1 MLPTPLLFSYK
12 RGAQLYPR
20 FLRSDQHPWAE
31 QVLTVITEHQHRPRG
46 ELQAALRALE
56 GDSPD
61 YRIVRGFAHLA
72 LNAAEFTL
80 ATGELEPETLR
91 REVFTLA
98 AEQGSY
104 GESQAQQVLEAVAP
118 RYQLEAETLREALY
132 ADLPENHRL
141 TALPDFTPERLI
153 DRYNLAQAQGLLYSA
168 LYLRL
173 IAHRNVP
180 GEYRRLFQHLKFHGL
195 MYAVE
200 GNLDDGYQIYVD
212 GPASLFKQTR
222 KYGLQM
228 AVFLPALLRVSRW
241 QMEAVLQRDGQEL
254 SYRLDS
260 QSPLKPLTA
269 PPPAYDSLLEESFAR
284 RWEKLGTPWTLER
297 EVEIVDLK
305 GTVFVPDFAL
315 RHVDGRVIH
324 IEIMGFWHP
333 DYLRR
338 KLDKLRRA
346 AMPNLIVAVSERLN
360 AGADDFRDI
369 PGPVIFFKGKL
380 EPRQVLAVLESLSTC
395 KHSSPPF
402 EKGGPGGITH
412 GQRGTNLSSPP
423 FAKEGD

>member
-1 MLPTPLLFSYK
+1 MLPSELLFSFK
-12 RGAQLYPR
+12 RGAQICPR
-20 FLRSDQHPWAE
+20 FLRREQHVWAE
-31 QVLTVITEHQHRPRG
+31 RVLNLIHEHQHRPRG

-80 ATGELEPETLR
+80 ATGDLEPEALR
-91 REVFTLA
+91 HEVFALA
-98 AEQGSY
+98 AARGGY
-104 GESQAQQVLEAVAP
+104 GESQARAVLEAVAP
-118 RYQLEAETLREALY
+118 RYRLEAETLRESLY
-132 ADLPENHRL
+132 ADLPENHLL
-141 TALPDFTPERLI
+141 TALPDFTPDRLV

-173 IAHRNVP
+173 TAHRNVP
-180 GEYRRLFQHLKFHGL
+180 GEYRRLIQHLKFHGL
-195 MYAVE
+195 MYDVE

-228 AVFLPALLRVSRW
+228 AMFLPALLRVSRW
-241 QMEAVLQRDGQEL
+241 EMEAVLQRDGAEL
-254 SYRLDS
+254 SYQLDS
-260 QSPLKPLTA
+260 QSPLKPLGAT
-269 PPPAYDSLLEESFAR
+269 PPAYDSLLEETFAR
-284 RWEKLGTPWTLER
+284 RWDKLGTPWTLER

-315 RHVDGRVIH
+315 RHPDGRLAH

-338 KLDKLRRA
+338 KLEKLRRA
-346 AMPNLIVAVSERLN
+346 AMPDLIVAVSERLN
-360 AGADDFRDI
+360 AGTDDFRDI

-380 EPRQVLAVLESLSTC
+380 EPRQVLAVLTT
-395 KHSSPPF
+395 
-402 EKGGPGGITH
+402 G
-412 GQRGTNLSSPP
+412 
-423 FAKEGD
+423 

>member
-1 MLPTPLLFSYK
+1 MLPSDLLFSYK
-12 RGAQLYPR
+12 RGSQLYPR
-20 FLRSDQHPWAE
+20 FLRREQHVWAE
-31 QVLTVITEHQHRPRG
+31 QVLNLIREHQHRSRG

-72 LNAAEFTL
+72 LNVSEFAL
-80 ATGELEPETLR
+80 ATGDLEPEVLR

-98 AEQGSY
+98 AERGGY
-104 GESQAQQVLEAVAP
+104 GETQAREVLETIAP
-118 RYQLEAETLREALY
+118 RYQLETETLREALY
-132 ADLPENHRL
+132 ADLPENHL
-141 TALPDFTPERLI
+141 LATLPDFTPDRLV

-168 LYLRL
+168 LYIRL
-173 IAHRNVP
+173 TAHRNVP

-228 AVFLPALLRVSRW
+228 ALFLPALLRVSRW
-241 QMEAVLQRDGQEL
+241 EMEAVVQRDGQEL

-269 PPPAYDSLLEESFAR
+269 APPAYDSLLEENFAR
-284 RWEKLGTPWTLER
+284 RWDKLGTPWTLER

-315 RHVDGRVIH
+315 RHPDGRVAH
-324 IEIMGFWHP
+324 VEIMGFWHP

-360 AGADDFRDI
+360 AGAEDFHDI
-369 PGPVIFFKGKL
+369 PGPVVFFKGKL
-380 EPRQVLAVLESLSTC
+380 EPRQVLDVLASLVESAL
-395 KHSSPPF
+395 
-402 EKGGPGGITH
+402 
-412 GQRGTNLSSPP
+412 R
-423 FAKEGD
+423 

>member
-1 MLPTPLLFSYK
+1 MLPSDLLFSHK
-12 RGAQLYPR
+12 RGAQIYPR
-20 FLRSDQHPWAE
+20 FLRPEQCVWAE
-31 QVLTVITEHQHRPRG
+31 RVLATIREHQHRTRG

-61 YRIVRGFAHLA
+61 YRIVRGFTHLA
-72 LNAAEFTL
+72 LNAAEFAL
-80 ATGELEPETLR
+80 ATGELDPETLR
-91 REVFTLA
+91 RDVFTLA
-98 AEQGSY
+98 AERGGY
-104 GESQAQQVLEAVAP
+104 GETQAREVLEAIAP

-132 ADLPENHRL
+132 ADLPENHLL
-141 TALPDFTPERLI
+141 TALPDFAPEQLV

-168 LYLRL
+168 LCLRL
-173 IAHRNVP
+173 TAHRNVP

-228 AVFLPALLRVSRW
+228 AIFLPALLRVSRW
-241 QMEAVLQRDGQEL
+241 EMEAVLRRDDRDI

-260 QSPLKPLTA
+260 QTPLKPLTA
-269 PPPAYDSLLEESFAR
+269 APPAYDSLLEEHFAR
-284 RWEKLGTPWTLER
+284 RWEKLDTPWTLER

-315 RHVDGRVIH
+315 RHPDGRVAH
-324 IEIMGFWHP
+324 VEIMGFWHP

-346 AMPNLIVAVSERLN
+346 AMPDLIVAVSERLN
-360 AGADDFRDI
+360 VGADDFRDV
-369 PGPVIFFKGKL
+369 PGPVLFFKGKL
-380 EPRQVLAVLESLSTC
+380 EPRAVLECLER
-395 KHSSPPF
+395 SP
-402 EKGGPGGITH
+402 
-412 GQRGTNLSSPP
+412 
-423 FAKEGD
+423 

>member
-1 MLPTPLLFSYK
+1 MLPSDLLFSHK
-12 RGAQLYPR
+12 RGAQIYPR
-20 FLRSDQHPWAE
+20 FLRPEQCVWAE
-31 QVLTVITEHQHRPRG
+31 RVLAAIREHQHRTRG

-80 ATGELEPETLR
+80 ATGELEPEALR
-91 REVFTLA
+91 RDVFTLA
-98 AEQGSY
+98 AERGGY
-104 GESQAQQVLEAVAP
+104 GETQAREVLEVVAP
-118 RYQLEAETLREALY
+118 RYRLEAETLREALY
-132 ADLPENHRL
+132 ADLPENHLL
-141 TALPDFTPERLI
+141 TVLPDFTPEQLVN
-153 DRYNLAQAQGLLYSA
+153 RYNLAQAQGLLYSA
-168 LYLRL
+168 LCLRL
-173 IAHRNVP
+173 TAHRNVP

-200 GNLDDGYQIYVD
+200 GNLDDGYQIHVD

-241 QMEAVLQRDGQEL
+241 EMEALLRRDERDI

-260 QSPLKPLTA
+260 QSPLKPLGA
-269 PPPAYDSLLEESFAR
+269 APPAYDSLLEESFAR
-284 RWEKLGTPWTLER
+284 RWEKLDTSWVLER

-315 RHVDGRVIH
+315 RHPDGRLAHV
-324 IEIMGFWHP
+324 EIMGFWHP

-346 AMPNLIVAVSERLN
+346 AMPDLIVAVSERLN
-360 AGADDFRDI
+360 VGAEDFQDI

-380 EPRQVLAVLESLSTC
+380 EPRAVLASLEQAS
-395 KHSSPPF
+395 
-402 EKGGPGGITH
+402 
-412 GQRGTNLSSPP
+412 
-423 FAKEGD
+423 

>member
-1 MLPTPLLFSYK
+1 MLPSDLLFSHK
-12 RGAQLYPR
+12 RGAQVYPR
-20 FLRSDQHPWAE
+20 FLRREQYVWAE
-31 QVLTVITEHQHRPRG
+31 QVLNLIREHQHRTRG

-91 REVFTLA
+91 REVFTLST
-98 AEQGSY
+98 ERGVY
-104 GESQAQQVLEAVAP
+104 GETQAREVLETVAP
-118 RYQLEAETLREALY
+118 RYRLETETLREALY
-132 ADLPENHRL
+132 ADLPENHLL
-141 TALPDFTPERLI
+141 TALPDFTPDQLVN
-153 DRYNLAQAQGLLYSA
+153 RYNLAQAQGLLYSA
-168 LYLRL
+168 LCLRL
-173 IAHRNVP
+173 TAHRNVP

-228 AVFLPALLRVSRW
+228 ALFLPALLRVSRW
-241 QMEAVLQRDGQEL
+241 EMEAVLQRDGQEL
-254 SYRLDS
+254 SYRLDA

-269 PPPAYDSLLEESFAR
+269 APPAYDSLLEESFAR
-284 RWEKLGTPWTLER
+284 RWEKLGTPWALER

-315 RHVDGRVIH
+315 RHPDGRVAH
-324 IEIMGFWHP
+324 VEIMGFWHP

-346 AMPNLIVAVSERLN
+346 AMPDLIVAVSERLN
-360 AGADDFRDI
+360 VGAEDFRDI
-369 PGPVIFFKGKL
+369 PGPVLFFKGKL
-380 EPRQVLAVLESLSTC
+380 EPRAVLDSLE
-395 KHSSPPF
+395 HLP
-402 EKGGPGGITH
+402 
-412 GQRGTNLSSPP
+412 
-423 FAKEGD
+423 

>member
-1 MLPTPLLFSYK
+1 MLPSELLFSHK
-12 RGAQLYPR
+12 RGSQVYPC
-20 FLRSDQHPWAE
+20 FLRPDQQIWAE
-31 QVLTVITEHQHRPRG
+31 RVLTAITEHQHHTRG

-56 GDSPD
+56 GDSSD

-80 ATGELEPETLR
+80 ATGEIAPETLR
-91 REVFTLA
+91 REIFTLA
-98 AEQGSY
+98 AERGSY
-104 GESQAQQVLEAVAP
+104 GEPQAQEILEAIAP
-118 RYQLEAETLREALY
+118 RYRLEAETLREALY
-132 ADLPENHRL
+132 ADLPENHVL
-141 TALPDFTPERLI
+141 TVLPDFTSERLI

-228 AVFLPALLRVSRW
+228 AVFLPALLRVSHW
-241 QMEAVLQRDGQEL
+241 QLEAILQRDAQEL
-254 SYRLDS
+254 RYRLDS

-269 PPPAYDSLLEESFAR
+269 APPTYDSLLEESFAR

-315 RHVDGRVIH
+315 RHVDGRIIH

-346 AMPNLIVAVSERLN
+346 AMPNLLVAVSERLN

-380 EPRQVLAVLESLSTC
+380 DPRQVLAVLESG
-395 KHSSPPF
+395 SSCRNPEAP
-402 EKGGPGGITH
+402 
-412 GQRGTNLSSPP
+412 
-423 FAKEGD
+423 A

>member
-1 MLPTPLLFSYK
+1 MLPSDLLFSYK
-12 RGAQLYPR
+12 RGAQVYPR
-20 FLRSDQHPWAE
+20 FLRSDQQVWAG
-31 QVLTVITEHQHRPRG
+31 QVLDLIRDYQHRPRG

-80 ATGELEPETLR
+80 STGELQPEALR

-98 AEQGSY
+98 AERGVY
-104 GESQAQQVLEAVAP
+104 GEPQAQKLLESVAP
-118 RYQLEAETLREALY
+118 RYQLETETLREALY
-132 ADLPENHRL
+132 ADLPEKHLL
-141 TALPDFTPERLI
+141 TVLPDFTPERLI
-153 DRYNLAQAQGLLYSA
+153 DRYNLAQAQGLLYPA

-180 GEYRRLFQHLKFHGL
+180 GEYRRLFQPLKFHGL

-228 AVFLPALLRVSRW
+228 AMFLPALLRVSRW
-241 QMEAVLQRDGQEL
+241 EMEAVLQRDGQEVR
-254 SYRLDS
+254 YRLDS

-269 PPPAYDSLLEESFAR
+269 APPAYDSLLEENFAR

-315 RHVDGRVIH
+315 RHPDGRVAH
-324 IEIMGFWHP
+324 VEIMGFWHP

-360 AGADDFRDI
+360 AGAEDFHDI
-369 PGPVIFFKGKL
+369 PGPVVFFKGKL
-380 EPRQVLAVLESLSTC
+380 EPRQVLDVLASLVESAL
-395 KHSSPPF
+395 
-402 EKGGPGGITH
+402 
-412 GQRGTNLSSPP
+412 R
-423 FAKEGD
+423 

>member
-1 MLPTPLLFSYK
+1 MLPSDLLFSHK
-12 RGAQLYPR
+12 RGAQIYPR
-20 FLRSDQHPWAE
+20 FLRPEQCVWAE
-31 QVLTVITEHQHRPRG
+31 RVLATIREHQHRTRG

-98 AEQGSY
+98 AERGGY
-104 GESQAQQVLEAVAP
+104 GETQAREVLEAIAP

-132 ADLPENHRL
+132 ADLPENHLL
-141 TALPDFTPERLI
+141 TALPDFAPDQLV

-168 LYLRL
+168 LCLRL
-173 IAHRNVP
+173 TAHRNVP

-228 AVFLPALLRVSRW
+228 AIFLPALLRVSRW
-241 QMEAVLQRDGQEL
+241 EMEAVLRRDDRDI
-254 SYRLDS
+254 SYRVDS

-269 PPPAYDSLLEESFAR
+269 APPAYDSLLEEHFAR
-284 RWEKLGTPWTLER
+284 RWEKLDTPWILER

-315 RHVDGRVIH
+315 RHPDGRVAH
-324 IEIMGFWHP
+324 VEIMGFWHP

-346 AMPNLIVAVSERLN
+346 AMPDLIVAVSERLN
-360 AGADDFRDI
+360 VGADDFRDV
-369 PGPVIFFKGKL
+369 PGPVLFFKGKL
-380 EPRQVLAVLESLSTC
+380 EPRAVLECLERL
-395 KHSSPPF
+395 P
-402 EKGGPGGITH
+402 
-412 GQRGTNLSSPP
+412 
-423 FAKEGD
+423 

>member
-1 MLPTPLLFSYK
+1 MLPSELLFSYK

-20 FLRSDQHPWAE
+20 FLRREQHLWAD
-31 QVLTVITEHQHRPRG
+31 QVLGVIREHQHRPRG
-46 ELQAALRALE
+46 ELQCALRALE

-72 LNAAEFTL
+72 LNDAEFSL
-80 ATGELEPETLR
+80 ATGELEPEALR
-91 REVFTLA
+91 RELFALA
-98 AEQGSY
+98 AERGAHS
-104 GESQAQQVLEAVAP
+104 EIQAREVLEIVAP
-118 RYQLEAETLREALY
+118 RYQLEIETLREALY
-132 ADLPENHRL
+132 ADLPENHL
-141 TALPDFTPERLI
+141 LAVLPDFTPDRLI

-168 LYLRL
+168 LSLRL
-173 IAHRNVP
+173 TAHRNVP

-200 GNLDDGYQIYVD
+200 GHLDDGYQIYVD

-228 AVFLPALLRVSRW
+228 AMFLPALLRISRW
-241 QMEAVLQRDGQEL
+241 ELEAVLQRDGQEL

-260 QSPLKPLTA
+260 ESPLKPLKAA
-269 PPPAYDSLLEESFAR
+269 PPAFDSLLEETFAR
-284 RWEKLGTPWTLER
+284 RWDKLGTVWRLER

-315 RHVDGRVIH
+315 RHLNGRVAH

-346 AMPNLIVAVSERLN
+346 AMPNLIVAVSDRLN
-360 AGADDFRDI
+360 VGAEDFRDI

-380 EPRQVLAVLESLSTC
+380 EPRQVLAVLESETL
-395 KHSSPPF
+395 
-402 EKGGPGGITH
+402 
-412 GQRGTNLSSPP
+412 
-423 FAKEGD
+423 

>member
-1 MLPTPLLFSYK
+1 MLPSDLLFSHQ
-12 RGAQLYPR
+12 RGAQIYPR
-20 FLRSDQHPWAE
+20 FLRREQQVWAE
-31 QVLTVITEHQHRPRG
+31 QVLALIREHQHRTRG

-80 ATGELEPETLR
+80 ATGELEPEALR

-98 AEQGSY
+98 AERGGY
-104 GESQAQQVLEAVAP
+104 GETQAREVLEAVAP
-118 RYQLEAETLREALY
+118 RYQLETETLREALY
-132 ADLPENHRL
+132 ADLPEYHLL
-141 TALPDFTPERLI
+141 TVLPDFTPDRLV

-168 LYLRL
+168 LCLRL
-173 IAHRNVP
+173 TAHRNVP
-180 GEYRRLFQHLKFHGL
+180 GEYRRLFRHLKFHGL

-200 GNLDDGYQIYVD
+200 GHLDDGYQIYVD
-212 GPASLFKQTR
+212 GPASLFRQTR

-241 QMEAVLQRDGQEL
+241 EMEAVLQRDGQEL
-254 SYRLDS
+254 SYRIDS
-260 QSPLKPLTA
+260 QSPLKSLDA
-269 PPPAYDSLLEESFAR
+269 APPAYDSLLEETFAR
-284 RWEKLGTPWTLER
+284 RWEKLNTPWTLER

-315 RHVDGRVIH
+315 RHPDGRIAHV
-324 IEIMGFWHP
+324 EIMGFWHP

-360 AGADDFRDI
+360 VGAEDFQDV
-369 PGPVIFFKGKL
+369 PGPVLFFKGKL
-380 EPRQVLAVLESLSTC
+380 EPRAVLESLERL
-395 KHSSPPF
+395 P
-402 EKGGPGGITH
+402 
-412 GQRGTNLSSPP
+412 
-423 FAKEGD
+423 

>member
-1 MLPTPLLFSYK
+1 MLPSELLFSSK
-12 RGAQLYPR
+12 RGSQVYPR
-20 FLRSDQHPWAE
+20 FLKREQHLWAE
-31 QVLTVITEHQHRPRG
+31 QVLDLIHQYQHRARG

-80 ATGELEPETLR
+80 ATGDLEPETLR
-91 REVFTLA
+91 REAFARA
-98 AEQGSY
+98 AERGGY
-104 GESQAQQVLEAVAP
+104 GETQAREVLESLAP
-118 RYQLEAETLREALY
+118 RYQLEADALREALY
-132 ADLPENHRL
+132 ADLPENYLL
-141 TALPDFTPERLI
+141 TVLPDFTPDKLV
-153 DRYNLAQAQGLLYSA
+153 DRYNLAQAQGVLYAA

-173 IAHRNVP
+173 TAHRNVP

-200 GNLDDGYQIYVD
+200 GHLDDGYQIYVD

-228 AVFLPALLRVSRW
+228 AMFLPALLRVSRW
-241 QMEAVLQRDGQEL
+241 ELEAVVQRDGQEL

-260 QSPLKPLTA
+260 QSPLRALQD
-269 PPPAYDSLLEESFAR
+269 PPPAYDSLLEERFAV
-284 RWEKLGTPWTLER
+284 RWDKLGTAWTLER

-315 RHVDGRVIH
+315 RHTDGRIAHV
-324 IEIMGFWHP
+324 EIMGFWHP

-346 AMPNLIVAVSERLN
+346 AMPDLIVAVSERLN
-360 AGADDFRDI
+360 VGADDFRDV

-380 EPRQVLAVLESLSTC
+380 EPRQVLAVLEPSGTC
-395 KHSSPPF
+395 V
-402 EKGGPGGITH
+402 
-412 GQRGTNLSSPP
+412 
-423 FAKEGD
+423 

>member
-1 MLPTPLLFSYK
+1 MLPSDLLFSHK
-12 RGAQLYPR
+12 RGAQIYPR
-20 FLRSDQHPWAE
+20 FLRPEQCVWAE
-31 QVLTVITEHQHRPRG
+31 RVLATIREHQHRTRG

-91 REVFTLA
+91 RDVFTLA
-98 AEQGSY
+98 AERGGY
-104 GESQAQQVLEAVAP
+104 GETQAREVLEAIAP

-132 ADLPENHRL
+132 ADLPENHLL
-141 TALPDFTPERLI
+141 TALPDFAPEQLV

-168 LYLRL
+168 LCLRL
-173 IAHRNVP
+173 TAHRNVP

-228 AVFLPALLRVSRW
+228 AIFLPALLRVSRW
-241 QMEAVLQRDGQEL
+241 EMEAVLRRDDRDI
-254 SYRLDS
+254 SYRVDS

-269 PPPAYDSLLEESFAR
+269 APPAYDSLLEEHFAR
-284 RWEKLGTPWTLER
+284 RWEKLDTPWILER

-315 RHVDGRVIH
+315 RHPDGRVAH
-324 IEIMGFWHP
+324 VEIMGFWHP

-346 AMPNLIVAVSERLN
+346 AMPDLIVAVSERLN
-360 AGADDFRDI
+360 VGADDFRDV
-369 PGPVIFFKGKL
+369 PGPVLFFKGKL
-380 EPRQVLAVLESLSTC
+380 EPRAVLECLERL
-395 KHSSPPF
+395 P
-402 EKGGPGGITH
+402 
-412 GQRGTNLSSPP
+412 
-423 FAKEGD
+423 

>member
-1 MLPTPLLFSYK
+1 MLPSDLLFSHK
-12 RGAQLYPR
+12 RGAQIYPR
-20 FLRSDQHPWAE
+20 FLRPEQCVWAE
-31 QVLTVITEHQHRPRG
+31 RVLATIREHQHRTRG

-98 AEQGSY
+98 AERGGY
-104 GESQAQQVLEAVAP
+104 GETQAREVLEAIAP

-132 ADLPENHRL
+132 ADLPENHLL
-141 TALPDFTPERLI
+141 TALPDFAPEQLV

-168 LYLRL
+168 LCLRL
-173 IAHRNVP
+173 TAHRNVP

-228 AVFLPALLRVSRW
+228 AIFLPALLRVSRW
-241 QMEAVLQRDGQEL
+241 EMEAVLRRDDRDI
-254 SYRLDS
+254 SYRVDS

-269 PPPAYDSLLEESFAR
+269 APPAYDSLLEEHFAR
-284 RWEKLGTPWTLER
+284 RWEKLDTPWTLER

-315 RHVDGRVIH
+315 RHPDGRIAHV
-324 IEIMGFWHP
+324 EIMGFWHP

-346 AMPNLIVAVSERLN
+346 AMPDLIVAVSERLN
-360 AGADDFRDI
+360 VGADDFRDV
-369 PGPVIFFKGKL
+369 PGPVLFFKGKL
-380 EPRQVLAVLESLSTC
+380 EPRAVLECLERL
-395 KHSSPPF
+395 P
-402 EKGGPGGITH
+402 
-412 GQRGTNLSSPP
+412 
-423 FAKEGD
+423 

>member
-1 MLPTPLLFSYK
+1 MLPSELLFSHQ
-12 RGAQLYPR
+12 RGAQVYPR
-20 FLRSDQHPWAE
+20 FLRHDQAVWAE
-31 QVLTVITEHQHRPRG
+31 QVLHLLHEHQHRTRG

-80 ATGELEPETLR
+80 ASGQLEPEAVR

-98 AEQGSY
+98 AERGGY
-104 GESQAQQVLEAVAP
+104 GETQARDVLEAVAA
-118 RYQLEAETLREALY
+118 RHALDAEALREALY
-132 ADLPENHRL
+132 ADLPDRHLL
-141 TALPDFTPERLI
+141 TALPDFTADQLV
-153 DRYNLAQAQGLLYSA
+153 DRYNLAQAQGLLYAA
-168 LYLRL
+168 LYMRL

-228 AVFLPALLRVSRW
+228 AMFLPALLRVSRW
-241 QMEAVLQRDGQEL
+241 DLEAVLQRDDREL
-254 SYRLDS
+254 RYRLDS
-260 QSPLKPLTA
+260 QSPLKPLHA
-269 PPPAYDSLLEESFAR
+269 APPAYDSLLEESFAR
-284 RWEKLGTPWTLER
+284 RWAKLGTPWVLER
-297 EVEIVDLK
+297 EVAIVDLK

-315 RHVDGRVIH
+315 RHPDGRLAHV
-324 IEIMGFWHP
+324 EIMGFWHP

-346 AMPNLIVAVSERLN
+346 AMPDLIVAVSERLN
-360 AGADDFRDI
+360 VGAADFRAV
-369 PGPVIFFKGKL
+369 PGPVLFFKGKL
-380 EPRQVLAVLESLSTC
+380 EPRQVLAVLEGG
-395 KHSSPPF
+395 
-402 EKGGPGGITH
+402 EKADPG
-412 GQRGTNLSSPP
+412 
-423 FAKEGD
+423 

>member
-1 MLPTPLLFSYK
+1 MLPSDLLFSHK
-12 RGAQLYPR
+12 RGAQVHPR
-20 FLRSDQHPWAE
+20 FLRREQYVWAE
-31 QVLTVITEHQHRPRG
+31 QVLSLIREHQHRTRG
-46 ELQAALRALE
+46 ELQTALRALE

-80 ATGELEPETLR
+80 ATGELEPEALR

-98 AEQGSY
+98 TERGVY
-104 GESQAQQVLEAVAP
+104 GETQAREVLEAVTP
-118 RYQLEAETLREALY
+118 RYRLETETLREALY
-132 ADLPENHRL
+132 ADLPENHLL
-141 TALPDFTPERLI
+141 TALPDFTPDQLV

-168 LYLRL
+168 LCLRL
-173 IAHRNVP
+173 TAHRNVP

-228 AVFLPALLRVSRW
+228 ALFLPALLRVSRW
-241 QMEAVLQRDGQEL
+241 EMEAVLQRDGQEL
-254 SYRLDS
+254 SYRLDA

-269 PPPAYDSLLEESFAR
+269 APPAYDSLLEESFAR

-315 RHVDGRVIH
+315 RHPDGRVAH
-324 IEIMGFWHP
+324 VEIMGFWHP

-346 AMPNLIVAVSERLN
+346 AMPDLIVAVSERLN
-360 AGADDFRDI
+360 VGADDFRDI
-369 PGPVIFFKGKL
+369 PGPVLFFKGKL
-380 EPRQVLAVLESLSTC
+380 EPRAVLDSLEQL
-395 KHSSPPF
+395 P
-402 EKGGPGGITH
+402 
-412 GQRGTNLSSPP
+412 R
-423 FAKEGD
+423 

>member
-1 MLPTPLLFSYK
+1 MLPSDLLFSHK
-12 RGAQLYPR
+12 RGAQVYPR
-20 FLRSDQHPWAE
+20 FLRREQHVWAE
-31 QVLTVITEHQHRPRG
+31 QVLNLIHEHQHRTRG

-72 LNAAEFTL
+72 LNAAEFSL

-91 REVFTLA
+91 RDLFTLA
-98 AEQGSY
+98 AECGSY
-104 GESQAQQVLEAVAP
+104 GETQAREVLETVAP

-132 ADLPENHRL
+132 ADLPENHL
-141 TALPDFTPERLI
+141 LIALPDFTPDRLV

-228 AVFLPALLRVSRW
+228 AMFLPALLRVSRW
-241 QMEAVLQRDGQEL
+241 EMEAVLQRDGQEL

-260 QSPLKPLTA
+260 QSPLKPLTTA
-269 PPPAYDSLLEESFAR
+269 PPVYDSLLEESFAR
-284 RWEKLGTPWTLER
+284 RWEKLETSWALER

-315 RHVDGRVIH
+315 RHSDGRIAHV
-324 IEIMGFWHP
+324 EIMGFWHP

-346 AMPNLIVAVSERLN
+346 AMPNLIVAISERLN
-360 AGADDFRDI
+360 VGADDFQDV
-369 PGPVIFFKGKL
+369 PGPVLFFKGKL
-380 EPRQVLAVLESLSTC
+380 EPRAVLDALEHL
-395 KHSSPPF
+395 P
-402 EKGGPGGITH
+402 
-412 GQRGTNLSSPP
+412 
-423 FAKEGD
+423 

>member
-1 MLPTPLLFSYK
+1 MLPSDLLFSHK
-12 RGAQLYPR
+12 RGAQIYPR
-20 FLRSDQHPWAE
+20 FLRPEQCVWAE
-31 QVLTVITEHQHRPRG
+31 RVLATIREHQHRTRG

-91 REVFTLA
+91 RDVFTLA
-98 AEQGSY
+98 AERGGY
-104 GESQAQQVLEAVAP
+104 GETQAREVLEAIAP

-132 ADLPENHRL
+132 ADLPENHLL
-141 TALPDFTPERLI
+141 TALPDFAPEQLV

-168 LYLRL
+168 LCLRL
-173 IAHRNVP
+173 TAHRNVP

-228 AVFLPALLRVSRW
+228 AIFLPALLRVSRW
-241 QMEAVLQRDGQEL
+241 EMEAVLRRDDRDI

-260 QSPLKPLTA
+260 QSPLRPLTA
-269 PPPAYDSLLEESFAR
+269 APPAYDSLLEEHFAR
-284 RWEKLGTPWTLER
+284 RWEKLDTSWILER

-315 RHVDGRVIH
+315 RHPDGRVAH
-324 IEIMGFWHP
+324 VEIMGFWHP

-346 AMPNLIVAVSERLN
+346 AMPDLIVAVSERLN
-360 AGADDFRDI
+360 VGADDFRDV
-369 PGPVIFFKGKL
+369 PGPVLFFKGKL
-380 EPRQVLAVLESLSTC
+380 EPRAVLECLERL
-395 KHSSPPF
+395 P
-402 EKGGPGGITH
+402 
-412 GQRGTNLSSPP
+412 
-423 FAKEGD
+423 

>member
-1 MLPTPLLFSYK
+1 MLPSDLLFSHK
-12 RGAQLYPR
+12 RGAQVYPR
-20 FLRSDQHPWAE
+20 FLRREQYVWAE
-31 QVLTVITEHQHRPRG
+31 QVLNLIREHQHRTRG

-91 REVFTLA
+91 CEVFTLA
-98 AEQGSY
+98 AERGVH
-104 GESQAQQVLEAVAP
+104 GETQAREVLEAVAP

-132 ADLPENHRL
+132 ADLPENHLL
-141 TALPDFTPERLI
+141 TALPDFTPDQLV

-168 LYLRL
+168 LCLRL
-173 IAHRNVP
+173 TAHRNVP

-228 AVFLPALLRVSRW
+228 ALFLPALLRVSRW
-241 QMEAVLQRDGQEL
+241 EMEAVLQRDGQEL
-254 SYRLDS
+254 SYRLDA

-269 PPPAYDSLLEESFAR
+269 APPAYDSLLEESFAR

-297 EVEIVDLK
+297 EVEIADLK

-315 RHVDGRVIH
+315 RHPDGRVAH
-324 IEIMGFWHP
+324 VEIMGFWHP

-346 AMPNLIVAVSERLN
+346 AMPDLIVAVSERLN
-360 AGADDFRDI
+360 VGADDFRDI
-369 PGPVIFFKGKL
+369 PGPVLFFKGKL
-380 EPRQVLAVLESLSTC
+380 EPRAVLDSLEQL
-395 KHSSPPF
+395 P
-402 EKGGPGGITH
+402 
-412 GQRGTNLSSPP
+412 R
-423 FAKEGD
+423 

>member
-1 MLPTPLLFSYK
+1 MLPSELLFSHR

-20 FLRSDQHPWAE
+20 FLRPDQHLWAE
-31 QVLTVITEHQHRPRG
+31 RVLQLIHAHHHHSRG
-46 ELQAALRALE
+46 DLQAALRALE

-61 YRIVRGFAHLA
+61 YRTVRGFAHLA

-80 ATGELEPETLR
+80 ATGELDPEQLR
-91 REVFTLA
+91 REAFTEA
-98 AEQGSY
+98 ATRSGY
-104 GESQAQQVLEAVAP
+104 GESHATAVLEALAP
-118 RYQLEAETLREALY
+118 RYQLETETLREALY

-141 TALPDFTPERLI
+141 TVLPEFTPAQLV

-168 LYLRL
+168 VSLRL
-173 IAHRNVP
+173 IAYRNVP

-228 AVFLPALLRVSRW
+228 ALFLPALLRVSHW
-241 QMEAVLQRDGQEL
+241 AMEAVVQRDGQEL
-254 SYRLDS
+254 SYSLDS
-260 QSPLKPLTA
+260 QSPLKPLH
-269 PPPAYDSLLEESFAR
+269 PNPSSYDSLLEETFAR
-284 RWEKLGTPWTLER
+284 RWDKLAVPWVLER

-315 RHVDGRVIH
+315 RHPDGRTVH

-360 AGADDFRDI
+360 VGMADFAAI
-369 PGPVIFFKGKL
+369 PSVVLFFKGKL
-380 EPRQVLAVLESLSTC
+380 EPRAVLDCVEQLSCAET
-395 KHSSPPF
+395 P
-402 EKGGPGGITH
+402 
-412 GQRGTNLSSPP
+412 
-423 FAKEGD
+423 

>member
-1 MLPTPLLFSYK
+1 MLPSDLLFSHK
-12 RGAQLYPR
+12 RGAQVYPR
-20 FLRSDQHPWAE
+20 FLRREQYVWAE
-31 QVLTVITEHQHRPRG
+31 QVLNLIREHQHRTRG

-91 REVFTLA
+91 REVFTLST
-98 AEQGSY
+98 ERGVY
-104 GESQAQQVLEAVAP
+104 GETQAREVLETVAP
-118 RYQLEAETLREALY
+118 RYRLEAETLREALY
-132 ADLPENHRL
+132 ADLPENHLL
-141 TALPDFTPERLI
+141 TALPDFTPDQLVN
-153 DRYNLAQAQGLLYSA
+153 RYNLAQAQGLLYSA
-168 LYLRL
+168 LCLRL
-173 IAHRNVP
+173 TAHRNVP

-228 AVFLPALLRVSRW
+228 ALFLPALLRVSRW
-241 QMEAVLQRDGQEL
+241 EMEAVLQRDGQEL
-254 SYRLDS
+254 SYRLDA

-269 PPPAYDSLLEESFAR
+269 APPAYDSLLEESFAR
-284 RWEKLGTPWTLER
+284 RWEKLGTPWALER

-315 RHVDGRVIH
+315 RHPDGRVAH
-324 IEIMGFWHP
+324 VEIMGFWHP

-346 AMPNLIVAVSERLN
+346 AMPDLIVAVSERLN
-360 AGADDFRDI
+360 VGADDFRDI
-369 PGPVIFFKGKL
+369 PGPVLFFKGKL
-380 EPRQVLAVLESLSTC
+380 EPRAVLDSLEQL
-395 KHSSPPF
+395 P
-402 EKGGPGGITH
+402 
-412 GQRGTNLSSPP
+412 R
-423 FAKEGD
+423 

>member
-1 MLPTPLLFSYK
+1 MLPSDLLFSHK
-12 RGAQLYPR
+12 RGAQIYPR
-20 FLRSDQHPWAE
+20 FLRPEQCVWAE
-31 QVLTVITEHQHRPRG
+31 RVLATIREHQHRTRG

-98 AEQGSY
+98 AERGGY
-104 GESQAQQVLEAVAP
+104 GETQAREVLEAIAP

-132 ADLPENHRL
+132 ADLPENHLL
-141 TALPDFTPERLI
+141 TALPDFAPEQLV

-168 LYLRL
+168 LCLRL
-173 IAHRNVP
+173 TAHRNVP

-228 AVFLPALLRVSRW
+228 AIFLPALLRVSRW
-241 QMEAVLQRDGQEL
+241 EMEAVLRRDDRDI
-254 SYRLDS
+254 SYRVDS

-269 PPPAYDSLLEESFAR
+269 APPAYDSLLEEHFAR
-284 RWEKLGTPWTLER
+284 RWEKLDTPWILER

-315 RHVDGRVIH
+315 RHPDGRVAH
-324 IEIMGFWHP
+324 VEIMGFWHP

-346 AMPNLIVAVSERLN
+346 AMPDLIVAVSERLN
-360 AGADDFRDI
+360 VGADDFRDV
-369 PGPVIFFKGKL
+369 PGPVLFFKGKL
-380 EPRQVLAVLESLSTC
+380 EPRAVLECLERL
-395 KHSSPPF
+395 P
-402 EKGGPGGITH
+402 
-412 GQRGTNLSSPP
+412 
-423 FAKEGD
+423 

>member
-1 MLPTPLLFSYK
+1 MLPSDLLFSHK
-12 RGAQLYPR
+12 RGAQVYPR
-20 FLRSDQHPWAE
+20 FLRREQHVWAE
-31 QVLTVITEHQHRPRG
+31 QVLNLIREHQHRTRG
-46 ELQAALRALE
+46 ELQSALRALE

-61 YRIVRGFAHLA
+61 YRIVRGFVHLA

-80 ATGELEPETLR
+80 ATGELEPEALR

-98 AEQGSY
+98 AECGGY
-104 GESQAQQVLEAVAP
+104 GETQAREVLESVAP
-118 RYQLEAETLREALY
+118 RYQLETETLREALY
-132 ADLPENHRL
+132 ADLPENHLL
-141 TALPDFTPERLI
+141 TALPDFTPEQLV

-168 LYLRL
+168 LCLRL
-173 IAHRNVP
+173 TAHRNVP

-228 AVFLPALLRVSRW
+228 ALFLPALLRVSRW
-241 QMEAVLQRDGQEL
+241 EMEAVLQRDGQEL

-260 QSPLKPLTA
+260 QSPLRPLTA
-269 PPPAYDSLLEESFAR
+269 APPAYDSLLEESFAR
-284 RWEKLGTPWTLER
+284 RWEKLGTAWTLER

-315 RHVDGRVIH
+315 RHPDGRVAH
-324 IEIMGFWHP
+324 VEIMGFWHP

-346 AMPNLIVAVSERLN
+346 AMPDLIVAVSERLN
-360 AGADDFRDI
+360 VSADDFQDI
-369 PGPVIFFKGKL
+369 PGPVLFFKGKL
-380 EPRQVLAVLESLSTC
+380 EPRAVLDKLE
-395 KHSSPPF
+395 
-402 EKGGPGGITH
+402 H
-412 GQRGTNLSSPP
+412 GS
-423 FAKEGD
+423 

>member
-1 MLPTPLLFSYK
+1 MLPSDLLFSHK
-12 RGAQLYPR
+12 RGAQIYPR
-20 FLRSDQHPWAE
+20 FLRREQQVWAE
-31 QVLTVITEHQHRPRG
+31 QVLTLIGEHHHRSRG

-80 ATGELEPETLR
+80 ATGEIEPEALR
-91 REVFTLA
+91 RELFTLA
-98 AEQGSY
+98 AERGGY
-104 GESQAQQVLEAVAP
+104 GETQARQVLEAVAP

-132 ADLPENHRL
+132 ADLPEHHVL
-141 TALPDFTPERLI
+141 TVLPDFTPETLI
-153 DRYNLAQAQGLLYSA
+153 NRYNLAQAQVLLYSA
-168 LYLRL
+168 LYLPL
-173 IAHRNVP
+173 TAHRNCA
-180 GEYRRLFQHLKFHGL
+180 GEYRRLFRHLKFHGL

-200 GNLDDGYQIYVD
+200 GHLDDGYQIYVD

-241 QMEAVLQRDGQEL
+241 EMEAVLQRDDQEL
-254 SYRLDS
+254 RYRLDS
-260 QSPLKPLTA
+260 QSPLKPLGVALPT
-269 PPPAYDSLLEESFAR
+269 YDSLLEERFVH
-284 RWEKLGTPWTLER
+284 RWEKLATPWALER

-315 RHVDGRVIH
+315 RHADGRIAHV
-324 IEIMGFWHP
+324 EIMGFWHP

-346 AMPNLIVAVSERLN
+346 AMPDLIVAVSERLN
-360 AGADDFRDI
+360 VGADDFRDI
-369 PGPVIFFKGKL
+369 PGPVLFFKGKL
-380 EPRQVLAVLESLSTC
+380 EPRAVLEAL
-395 KHSSPPF
+395 
-402 EKGGPGGITH
+402 E
-412 GQRGTNLSSPP
+412 RL
-423 FAKEGD
+423 AY